1 MTQHNRSIYSLR
13 IHTRDYQVIKSDNA
27 KGSRLS
33 IAAAITFAALAVAT
47 PTPGRAQ
54 VGGGSPSNRQ
64 PVQVSQM
71 QLAKPA
77 EVDSYWTSERLLNAK
92 PFDVEPQLG
101 VDGRP
106 MASAQAAPAAA
117 GESVKVK
124 GAPPSLPAEA
134 RQSKVL
140 ISQSELEAHRLDVQ
154 AQSAA
159 SLVTPEAFSP
169 INATFTTSQ
178 VFPANATTTYPY
190 STVGALFWTDPA
202 DNSNWFCSASV
213 LRLRVVATAGH
224 CVASPATSTRAAHF
238 HTNFLFI
245 PGWRN
250 GTAPFGTFTWRWAT
264 TTATWYYSNG
274 SVPNAQDVGLIVMN
288 DRNGY
293 KLGQYT
299 GYLGYW
305 TNQLSYN
312 NVTMLGF
319 PCNLDGCELLEANYA
334 QTFEYGGNNTY
345 IFGSNFGGGSSGG
358 PYIRDFGR
366 APSGSLATEGGNW
379 LVAVNSYGPVNLG
392 YLYSGASN
400 LNGEFLTL
408 LSNACSAA
416 GSGGC

>member
-1 MTQHNRSIYSLR
+1 MTQDNFSNDPSRVQ
-13 IHTRDYQVIKSDNA
+13 TRDSQKLESD
-27 KGSRLS
+27 KTREWRFHL
-33 IAAAITFAALAVAT
+33 AAFTFAALAVV
-47 PTPGRAQ
+47 PTVAQAQ
-54 VGGGSPSNRQ
+54 VDANQAILPSA
-64 PVQVSQM
+64 QVSRM
-71 QLAKPA
+71 QASNAPSV
-77 EVDSYWTSERLLNAK
+77 ESYWTAERLLSAK
-92 PFDVEPQLG
+92 PFNIDPRLG
-101 VDGRP
+101 TDGRP
-106 MASAQAAPAAA
+106 MAAAQVPAQAA
-117 GESVKVK
+117 GKSIKSK
-124 GAPPSLPAEA
+124 GAPPAVPPEA
-134 RQSKVL
+134 RQAKVL
-140 ISQSELEAHRLDVQ
+140 ISESDLQAHQAEVQ
-154 AQSAA
+154 ALNAA
-159 SLVTPEAFSP
+159 SPVIPQAFSP
-169 INATFTTSQ
+169 IGATFTTSR
-178 VFPANATTTYPY
+178 VFPANATTMYPY

-224 CVASPATSTRAAHF
+224 CVASPATSTSPAHF

-264 TTATWYYSNG
+264 TTATWFYSNG

-305 TNQLSYN
+305 TNQLSNN

-366 APSGSLATEGGNW
+366 APSGSLTSEGGNW
-379 LVAVNSYGPVNLG
+379 LVAVNSYGPINLG

-400 LNGEFLTL
+400 LNNEFLTL
-408 LSNACSAA
+408 VTNACSAA
-416 GSGGC
+416 GTGGC